1 MNFHFENSSI
11 PPLPFGDQFIF
22 EDEFENNSELPIT
35 KESLNSFNLSIFKN
49 KIIDDSFPNIF
60 PFLKQE
66 EKNTINIIIEEKS
79 EEFEEKIK
87 LNKNKE
93 IKENQKT
100 LESHKN
106 EDKDKEQITNQKNLI
121 QLVKRKRGR
130 GKKGEINSSLRENDR
145 IHNKFSTDNLLRK
158 LQVHYIS
165 FIILFV
171 NDILKHLNYEERFF
185 KIDYNFKKNINKK
198 FIESLKSKNIGE
210 IVCTQI
216 SDKYKKKD
224 KNSNQIIYDKIK
236 EDKVI
241 NNILSENYLKL
252 FKNIYYKN
260 NNRISLKE
268 YGLDKDIILSKKVK
282 LFKDLIKDNEASKE
296 YQENINECALQNFL
310 ENSFL
315 N

>member
-79 EEFEEKIK
+79 EEFDEKIQ

-106 EDKDKEQITNQKNLI
+106 EDKDKELITNQKNLI